1 MQKSIVLTISGY
13 TAAQICIIAILSR
26 LGSTGLTEF
35 FAFTAFA
42 LGLHGAL
49 LVFLLRFRHYFTD
62 QLTGKPL
69 TRVNTANLITLLRI
83 SSLPAVA
90 FLLKTTDFSE
100 MKILLPVV
108 LALVFLTD
116 SFDGQIARRTH
127 QITKIGQMLDS
138 ISDYSLLVV
147 ISVVYYRNEIV
158 PAWFFALIFL
168 RLFSQAF
175 GMLVFLILKR
185 PVETKSTWGGK
196 IAIAATMSLY
206 VAEIIGM
213 YLPEALSPIFSGFEY
228 AAGIIVF
235 VSFFEKAFI
244 FFRHGKATKARKNN

>member
-26 LGSTGLTEF
+26 LGATGLPEF

-49 LVFLLRFRHYFTD
+49 LLFLLRFRHYFTD
-62 QLTGKPL
+62 QRTGKPL
-69 TRVNTANLITLLRI
+69 TRVNAANLITLLRI

-90 FLLKTTDFSE
+90 FLLKNTDFSE
-100 MKILLPVV
+100 MKVLLPIV

-147 ISVVYYRNEIV
+147 ISIVYYRNQIV
-158 PAWFFALIFL
+158 PPWFFALIFL
-168 RLFSQAF
+168 RLFFQAF

-206 VAEIIGM
+206 IAEIIGM
-213 YLPEALSPIFSGFEY
+213 YLPDRFAAVFTAFEY
-228 AAGIIVF
+228 AAGGIVF
-235 VSFFEKAFI
+235 ISFFEKAFI
-244 FFRHGKATKARKNN
+244 FFRHGKATKALKDS